1 MPYETIVRH
10 FFNFDRWLGIE
21 PIGNGHINDTYRI
34 GFEVEGQAQKWLL
47 QRLNHH
53 IFKQPDVV
61 MENIRKVSIFLE
73 KQAYPMQTTA
83 PVAKLS
89 GGLLHTDE
97 QGNYWR
103 IFPYIPDSY
112 TPEGLVGPEI
122 AFTAA
127 RAYGAFARALQLF
140 PANNL
145 SETIPG
151 FHDTSRRWA
160 ALEEVL
166 NADPVGRVR
175 SAAQEIAAIHEALP
189 LFRQISHLKQSG
201 ALPVRVTH
209 NDTKA
214 GNVLLDIHTHQAL
227 AVIDLDTVMPGS
239 ILSDFGDMVRTFA
252 PTASEDNPETVSL
265 RPDIIAALEEG
276 FLSETADWLQESE
289 QKHLMLGAAWITGEQ
304 ALRFLTDWLA
314 GDVYYKIRYA
324 EHNLVR
330 ARNQLALFRAI
341 VAKYA

>member
-1 MPYETIVRH
+1 MPYETIARH

-34 GFEVEGQAQKWLL
+34 GFEVEGRVQWWLL

-89 GGLLHTDE
+89 GGLLHTDA

-127 RAYGAFARALQLF
+127 RAYGAFARALQHF

-151 FHDTSRRWA
+151 FHDTDRRWA

-166 NADPVGRVR
+166 KTDPVGRVR
-175 SAAQEIAAIHEALP
+175 STAQEIAAIHEALP

-214 GNVLLDIHTHQAL
+214 GNVLLNMHTHQAL
-227 AVIDLDTVMPGS
+227 AVIDLDTVMPGA
-239 ILSDFGDMVRTFA
+239 ILSDFGDMVRTCA
-252 PTASEDNPETVSL
+252 PTAPEDNPEAVSL

-276 FLSETADWLQESE
+276 FLSETADWLLESE

-314 GDVYYKIRYA
+314 GDVYYKIQYA

-330 ARNQLALFRAI
+330 TRNQLALFRAI